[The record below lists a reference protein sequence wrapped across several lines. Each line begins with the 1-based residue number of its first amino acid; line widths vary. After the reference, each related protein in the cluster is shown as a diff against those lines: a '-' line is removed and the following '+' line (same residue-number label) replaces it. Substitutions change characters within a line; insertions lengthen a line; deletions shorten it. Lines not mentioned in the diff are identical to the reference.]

1 MVFGEQ
7 SKTANQRS
15 LQHTTIPD
23 TVDGAEFKKRKENG
37 GFLTYSFLYHSL
49 QLHQL
54 LNKTD
59 IHIRR
64 YVGSSALHR
73 PVLANIW
80 L

>member
-37 GFLTYSFLYHSL
+37 GFLTNKNNVALSLFSDFIPLFQSFFVVCASHY
-49 QLHQL
+49 
-54 LNKTD
+54 
-59 IHIRR
+59 
-64 YVGSSALHR
+64 
-73 PVLANIW
+73 
-80 L
+80 